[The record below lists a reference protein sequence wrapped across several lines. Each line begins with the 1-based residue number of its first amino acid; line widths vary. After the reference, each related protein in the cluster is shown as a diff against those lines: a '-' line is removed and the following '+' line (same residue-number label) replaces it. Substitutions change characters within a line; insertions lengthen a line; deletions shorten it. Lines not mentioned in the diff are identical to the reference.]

1 MSDFGYWSWP
11 LGLVGGYE
19 QIRRQISEVEHNLE
33 FRSKIKLAMWRG
45 AVKSNKYRK
54 ELLNVVK
61 GGEDWADVKSIRWA
75 NARKVMGKDEGIAI
89 SIPDHC
95 RYQFVIH
102 TEGCYSCLEPS
113 VRVIQDPNFYQ
124 VTAIQGD

>member
-19 QIRRQISEVEHNLE
+19 QIRSQISEVEHGLR
-33 FRSKIKLAMWRG
+33 FGSKIKLAMWRG
-45 AVKSNKYRK
+45 AVKTNNHRK
-54 ELLNVVK
+54 DLINVVK
-61 GGEDWADVKSIRWA
+61 GGEHWADVKSIRWA
-75 NARKVMGKDEGIAI
+75 NTRKVKGKDEGIAI

-102 TEGCYSCLEPS
+102 TEGCHLYLKQS
-113 VRVIQDPNFYQ
+113 VLMSNARP
-124 VTAIQGD
+124 

>member
-19 QIRRQISEVEHNLE
+19 QIRRQISEVEHGLD
-33 FRSKIKLAMWRG
+33 FGSKTKLALWRG
-45 AVKSNKYRK
+45 AVKTNNHRK
-54 ELLNVVK
+54 ELINVVK
-61 GGEDWADVKSIRWA
+61 GGEDWADVKHIRWV
-75 NARKVMGKDEGIAI
+75 NARKVMAKDEGIAI

-102 TEGCYSCLEPS
+102 TEGCYLYFKLSGLMRNARP
-113 VRVIQDPNFYQ
+113 
-124 VTAIQGD
+124 

>member
-19 QIRRQISEVEHNLE
+19 QIRRQISEVEHGLG
-33 FRSKIKLAMWRG
+33 FGSKIKLAMWRG
-45 AVKSNKYRK
+45 AVK
-54 ELLNVVK
+54 
-61 GGEDWADVKSIRWA
+61 GGEHWADVKSIRWA

-95 RYQFVIH
+95 QYQFVIH
-102 TEGCYSCLEPS
+102 TEGCYLYLKPS
-113 VRVIQDPNFYQ
+113 ILINNTRP
-124 VTAIQGD
+124 